1 MDKNMSK
8 KFIEL
13 VSEFDGKYLISVD
26 DITTVY
32 QSSEDSELTEVY
44 FGKGEFIRV
53 KTSYDIIANKLFEQY
68 EL

>member
-26 DITTVY
+26 DITTIY

-44 FGKGEFIRV
+44 FGKDEFIRV
-53 KTSYDIIANKLFEQY
+53 KTAYDIIANKLFEQ
-68 EL
+68 

>member
-1 MDKNMSK
+1 MSK

-26 DITTVY
+26 DITTIY

-44 FGKGEFIRV
+44 FGKDEFIRV
-53 KTSYDIIANKLFEQY
+53 KTAYDIIANKLFEQ
-68 EL
+68 